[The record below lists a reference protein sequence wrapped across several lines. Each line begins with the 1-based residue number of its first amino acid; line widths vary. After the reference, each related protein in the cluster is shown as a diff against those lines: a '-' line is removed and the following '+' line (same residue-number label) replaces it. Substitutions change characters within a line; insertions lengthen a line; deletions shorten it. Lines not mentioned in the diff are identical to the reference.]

1 MVDYYRTEYEL
12 RTYLLKIVITN
23 SEKYFKKTGALTA
36 GMLWLCKTSSTYW
49 SDTCGG
55 GGFMH
60 ASANLSF
67 FSTGYK

>member
-36 GMLWLCKTSSTYW
+36 GML
-49 SDTCGG
+49 
-55 GGFMH
+55 
-60 ASANLSF
+60 
-67 FSTGYK
+67 